1 MEGAMV
7 ALQGMVVTGAE
18 VGVEAEVEE
27 QEVLLPLEP
36 VTNAGKQ
43 AIGVPLAPTDHD
55 SC

>member
-1 MEGAMV
+1 ME
-7 ALQGMVVTGAE
+7 AE
-18 VGVEAEVEE
+18 VGE